1 MVPSG
6 TKQVKVAIRVTFTLL
21 SVVKGEILV
30 SLAKNWLQIIT
41 KNHSLRSRCGWW
53 CRRYLEVEYQTTE
66 SSLCPLGRRLGFCFL
81 TVTEHGRGLNW

>member
-41 KNHSLRSRCGWW
+41 KKSQIEKQVWM
-53 CRRYLEVEYQTTE
+53 V
-66 SSLCPLGRRLGFCFL
+66 
-81 TVTEHGRGLNW
+81 V